1 MGKGDKP
8 DVNWIKRHNGFTEA
22 IAKNGK
28 DAELLFLGDS
38 ITDAWR
44 GKAAQPTW
52 NKYFA
57 PYKALNFGIGG
68 DRTQHV
74 LWRLQ
79 HGELE
84 GFRPKV
90 AVLMIGT
97 NNTGSDS
104 AEQIAAGVTAIVK
117 EIHKQSPNTKV
128 LLLAIFPR
136 GPKAGNPQRKKIE
149 QINNIISKLDNGRTI
164 KYLDI
169 GQKFLKDDGALTK
182 DIMPDYLHLS
192 AEGYRIWG
200 EAIAPTVAAMMKGTA
215 K

>member
-1 MGKGDKP
+1 MKMRFGLVALLTAGLVLTAQGAAGQGDKNPATTPAPRMGKGDKP

-136 GPKAGNPQRKKIE
+136 PQ
-149 QINNIISKLDNGRTI
+149 GR
-164 KYLDI
+164 
-169 GQKFLKDDGALTK
+169 Q
-182 DIMPDYLHLS
+182 P
-192 AEGYRIWG
+192 
-200 EAIAPTVAAMMKGTA
+200 AAQEDRA
-215 K
+215 DQ